1 MAGVLE
7 DKEPS
12 ESTSEEQLLIN
23 NAKTLNSNRQR
34 AYTGYCLELHPRY
47 DPVSPKKANSGAK
60 MSPVRVTDMHSVQSV
75 WGWLQRNMLLILTF
89 MGVIVG
95 VTLGLGLRAADPN
108 AITILLI
115 SYPGELFIRMLK
127 LMILPL
133 IIASLIS
140 GSASLNADMSGRIV
154 YRTVL
159 YFLATSLLNAILGVV
174 LVIAIHPGSPVTKQV
189 LEGEVTSKL
198 DANSNILDGFLDLG
212 RNLFPDNLFQAS
224 FQQVHTVYEE
234 KQVLIRHHNDNSSDF
249 ENLDFS
255 TEMVPQVKYRA
266 GTNTLGIIV
275 FCLVFGSLLG
285 SLGKKGA
292 VVVEFFSVI
301 DMVILKI
308 VTGIMWLSPL
318 GVASVI
324 MSKILSVDNLGTVMS
339 NLGLF
344 IVTVVIGVFIWQW
357 IIQNLLYFLFVRR
370 NPINFY
376 FNLLEPWVTSF
387 ATASTA
393 ATLPITFR
401 CMNDKCGVDPR
412 ISRFVLPIGA
422 TVNMDGTALFV
433 SVGTIFIAQM
443 NEIPLSMGEYV
454 TIAITAT
461 AASVASASVPSA
473 ALVLILIVLTTVNL
487 PAGDVSLLFTIDWLV
502 DRFRTTNNTLG
513 DCYSAAIVA
522 HWSRGDLKSMD
533 MDAGIDPTVPSHYHE
548 DPEKPAD
555 LTPLVSRSHQVNE
568 AQLHAPPALLKG
580 IESPVKNSPVINCVM
595 KNSPI
600 LNSTELIV
608 EVETVPPQDKITNI

>member
-1 MAGVLE
+1 MSYHHRMAEVPVTETTGQPS
-7 DKEPS
+7 DK
-12 ESTSEEQLLIN
+12 TLIN
-23 NAKTLNSNRQR
+23 NAKRLNINRQSS
-34 AYTGYCLELHPRY
+34 YTGYCLELNT
-47 DPVSPKKANSGAK
+47 PKKGAK
-60 MSPVRVTDMHSVQSV
+60 MSPVRVTDMGRGPRGP
-75 WGWLQRNMLLILTF
+75 WEWLQKNLLLILTF
-89 MGVIVG
+89 LGVIVG
-95 VTLGLGLRAADPN
+95 VTLGLGLRAFSPN
-108 AITILLI
+108 ATAILLI

-133 IIASLIS
+133 VIASLIS
-140 GSASLNADMSGRIV
+140 GSASLNAKMSGRIV
-154 YRTVL
+154 YRTVF
-159 YFLATSLLNAILGVV
+159 YFLATSLVNAVLGVA
-174 LVIAIHPGSPVTKQV
+174 LCIAIHPGSPVTKQA
-189 LEGEVTSKL
+189 LEGGINSNL
-198 DANSNILDGFLDLG
+198 NNANTNILDGFLDLG
-212 RNLFPDNLFQAS
+212 RNLFPDNIFQAS
-224 FQQVHTVYEE
+224 FQQVHTVYVE
-234 KQVLIRHHNDNSSDF
+234 KQVLITHPSDNSSDLADL
-249 ENLDFS
+249 EYRTDL
-255 TEMVPQVKYRA
+255 VPQVKYRA

-308 VTGIMWLSPL
+308 VTGIMWLSPV

-344 IVTVVIGVFIWQW
+344 IVTVVTGVLIWQW
-357 IIQNLLYFLFVRR
+357 FIQNLLYFIFVQR
-370 NPINFY
+370 NPFHFY
-376 FNLLEPWVTSF
+376 FNLLEAWVTSF

-393 ATLPITFR
+393 ATLPITFK
-401 CMNDKCGVDPR
+401 CVNDKCGVDPR

-443 NEIPLSMGEYV
+443 NEIELSMGEYV

-522 HWSRGDLKSMD
+522 HWSRDDLKAMD
-533 MDAGIDPTVPSHYHE
+533 QDIGQDPTLPTHYHE

-555 LTPLVSRSHQVNE
+555 LTPLVTRNHHVNE
-568 AQLHAPPALLKG
+568 AQLQAPPALLKG
-580 IESPVKNSPVINCVM
+580 LDSPVKNSPVI
-595 KNSPI
+595 KNMMNNQPI
-600 LNSTELIV
+600 LNSTEIRV
-608 EVETVPPQDKITNI
+608 EVETIPQDTTTNI